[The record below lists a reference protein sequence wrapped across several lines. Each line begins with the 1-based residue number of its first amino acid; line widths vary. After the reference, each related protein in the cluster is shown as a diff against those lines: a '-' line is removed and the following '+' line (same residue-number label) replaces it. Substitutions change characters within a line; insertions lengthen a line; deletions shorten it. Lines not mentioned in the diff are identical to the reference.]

1 MKQPPGFALFGV
13 IAFIEV
19 GEHVLDG
26 CGLGQFRFASVEN
39 CRCAVG
45 FFVDQVDD
53 AMTDRHGFL
62 G

>member
-1 MKQPPGFALFGV
+1 MEQAPGFTLLGV
-13 IAFIEV
+13 VAFVEV

-26 CGLGQFRFASVEN
+26 RRLSQFRVAGVEN

-53 AMTDRHGFL
+53 AMTDRHGLL

>member
-1 MKQPPGFALFGV
+1 MEETPGLALFGV
-13 IAFIEV
+13 VALVEI
-19 GEHVLDG
+19 GKHVLDG
-26 CGLGQFRFASVEN
+26 ARLGQFFVAGMEN

-53 AMTDRHGFL
+53 AMTDRHGLL